1 MITCQINEIEFT
13 PLAYSNDGMAGR
25 LAKIFLADEAGAL
38 DSYPVEAMR
47 SSQITL
53 VNKLG
58 IIISTQYPNDN
69 NVMIDEV
76 DIAKKVLDG
85 VLEKEN
91 VFALLYEPDD
101 ALFHVKVL
109 SRREMFEQVSHGSK
123 SGTKKLLQMLPG
135 LHSEDDG
142 GVDFRLL
149 LHQRT

>member
-1 MITCQINEIEFT
+1 
-13 PLAYSNDGMAGR
+13 
-25 LAKIFLADEAGAL
+25 
-38 DSYPVEAMR
+38 MR

-69 NVMIDEV
+69 NVRIDEV

-101 ALFHVKVL
+101 AAPEAV
-109 SRREMFEQVSHGSK
+109 G
-123 SGTKKLLQMLPG
+123 
-135 LHSEDDG
+135 DG
-142 GVDFRLL
+142 
-149 LHQRT
+149 